1 MVRSGKVQ
9 EKKSPQFEF
18 ELVLVLML
26 SRKPKQ
32 NLLTFSIFTILHN
45 TWRGRKKKVNMC
57 RCVKY
62 MTHNLRVSI
71 TLFNSFTE

>member
-1 MVRSGKVQ
+1 MLN
-9 EKKSPQFEF
+9 KKPCQI
-18 ELVLVLML
+18 
-26 SRKPKQ
+26 
-32 NLLTFSIFTILHN
+32 LLTLRIITILHN